1 MSQLGVG
8 RGKVEAKDG
17 ASLDK
22 AVWTEHFRQA
32 VRPAVRKKNRVAA
45 RIEQSELW
53 PTSSAETPVEAIREE
68 IAASPAVAEDVPFIE
83 VKKLRDP
90 VPRAVKSP
98 LRPSVSLNR
107 APAPVAPLRNQSV
120 PFNTIARFLNV
131 NGAIE
136 GMKTGGIRFDL
147 PGRGLSQTL
156 RLWRGSPE
164 TTTYSPAQF

>member
-1 MSQLGVG
+1 MNQLGVG
-8 RGKVEAKDG
+8 RDKLEAKAV

-32 VRPAVRKKNRVAA
+32 VRPTVRKKRSAA

-53 PTSSAETPVEAIREE
+53 PSASASSAPVEASREE
-68 IAASPAVAEDVPFIE
+68 VSVSAAIVEEVPFIE

-98 LRPSVSLNR
+98 LRPSVSMNR

-164 TTTYSPAQF
+164 TTTYSPAN